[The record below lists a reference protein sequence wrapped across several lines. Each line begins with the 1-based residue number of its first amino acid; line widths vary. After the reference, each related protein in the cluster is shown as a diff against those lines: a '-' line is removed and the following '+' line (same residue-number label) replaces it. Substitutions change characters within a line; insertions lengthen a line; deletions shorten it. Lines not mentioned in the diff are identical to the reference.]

1 MSWWKGLRRN
11 GPESSLA
18 APNRSLRLA
27 LPGWHEN
34 DTDGDSR
41 IWRDIDG
48 DVLTLTVAAEKLNI
62 PHASSE
68 MELKRWGRSLAQ
80 SRSAGLIE
88 ARKVACSLGP
98 TAFVIYKRLQMPAY
112 FYTGMLLVSLERF
125 SLVWTIVAREHGTTG
140 VREAIVTATLMEQG
154 RLTLEEYRR
163 SWAQDPYEPAYA
175 GVDRRVL
182 RFVSDDEVYDEQFP
196 AHPLTKV
203 RHVLAILPGSIR
215 LDCGRSETSA

>member
-48 DVLTLTVAAEKLNI
+48 DVLSLTVPAERLSI

-215 LDCGRSETSA
+215 RDCGRSETSA